1 MKKFVST
8 LILAGLVMVLTA
20 TPIAQRFLHSTGLG
34 VAYAQDNQGDDDDQG
49 EDEP

>member
-34 VAYAQDNQGDDDDQG
+34 VAYAGDNDDQG
-49 EDEP
+49 EDNDDQ